1 MNFFGRRHF
10 IINKDLQ
17 FSLLTISIFYLLLF
31 LVVIGSILFIPVM
44 IELDQVDYA
53 SDEAYQAASKI
64 LYLHSKFWPAVILA
78 ILVIGLHSIRTSHK
92 IAGPLYRFGRLFET
106 MKEGNL
112 PKKVTIRKGDY
123 FINEVELINEMLES
137 LQIRVQEIKD
147 AQSSLNEA
155 ISECK
160 DVVSHAS
167 KDEIIKRMNEITV
180 KGDQLGEKLAYFK
193 IASKSVAVQDFK
205 RQGLFHQGYN
215 RFGSLWQEK

>member
-1 MNFFGRRHF
+1 MNFFRRRHF

-44 IELDQVDYA
+44 IELDRVDYA
-53 SDEAYQAASKI
+53 SEQAVQAASKI
-64 LYLHSKFWPAVILA
+64 LYLHSKFWPAVL
-78 ILVIGLHSIRTSHK
+78 LVLVLICLHSIRTSHK
-92 IAGPLYRFGRLFET
+92 IAGPLYRFDRLYES

-112 PKKVTIRKGDY
+112 PKKVTLRKGDY
-123 FINEVELINEMLES
+123 LINEMENINEMLES
-137 LQIRVQEIKD
+137 LKIRVQEIKD
-147 AQSSLNEA
+147 AQSGLNEA

-167 KDEIIKRMNEITV
+167 KDEISKRMNDITE

-193 IASKSVAVQDFK
+193 LAS
-205 RQGLFHQGYN
+205 
-215 RFGSLWQEK
+215 

>member
-1 MNFFGRRHF
+1 MNFFRRRHF

-53 SDEAYQAASKI
+53 SDQAVQAASKI
-64 LYLHSKFWPAVILA
+64 MYLHSKFWPAVVFALILIA
-78 ILVIGLHSIRTSHK
+78 LHSIRTSHK
-92 IAGPLYRFGRLFET
+92 IAGPLYRFDRLFES

-112 PKKVTIRKGDY
+112 SSKITLRKGDY
-123 FINEVELINEMLES
+123 LINEMDNINEMLES

-147 AQSSLNEA
+147 AQSGLNEA

-167 KDEIIKRMNEITV
+167 KDEISKRMNDITE
-180 KGDQLGEKLAYFK
+180 KGDQLGERLAYFK
-193 IASKSVAVQDFK
+193 LAS
-205 RQGLFHQGYN
+205 
-215 RFGSLWQEK
+215 

>member
-1 MNFFGRRHF
+1 MIFFRRRHF

-44 IELDQVDYA
+44 IELDRVDYA
-53 SDEAYQAASKI
+53 SDQAVQAASKI
-64 LYLHSKFWPAVILA
+64 MYLHSKFWPAVIFA
-78 ILVIGLHSIRTSHK
+78 LVVIALHSIRTSHK
-92 IAGPLYRFGRLFET
+92 IAGPLYRFDRLFESV
-106 MKEGNL
+106 KEGNL
-112 PKKVTIRKGDY
+112 SSKITLRKGDY
-123 FINEVELINEMLES
+123 LINEMDNINEMLES

-147 AQSSLNEA
+147 AQVGLNVA

-167 KDEIIKRMNEITV
+167 KDEISKRMNDITE

-193 IASKSVAVQDFK
+193 IVS
-205 RQGLFHQGYN
+205 
-215 RFGSLWQEK
+215 

>member
-1 MNFFGRRHF
+1 MNFFRRRHF

-44 IELDQVDYA
+44 IELDRVDYA
-53 SDEAYQAASKI
+53 SDQAVQAASKI
-64 LYLHSKFWPAVILA
+64 MYLHSKFWPAVIFAL
-78 ILVIGLHSIRTSHK
+78 IVIALHSIRTSHK
-92 IAGPLYRFGRLFET
+92 IAGPLYRFDRLFES

-112 PKKVTIRKGDY
+112 SQKISLRKGDY
-123 FINEVELINEMLES
+123 LINEMDNINEMLES
-137 LQIRVQEIKD
+137 LQIRVQEIKN
-147 AQSSLNEA
+147 AQTGLNVA

-167 KDEIIKRMNEITV
+167 KDEISKRMNDITE

-193 IASKSVAVQDFK
+193 LAS
-205 RQGLFHQGYN
+205 
-215 RFGSLWQEK
+215 

>member
-1 MNFFGRRHF
+1 MNFFRRRHF

-44 IELDQVDYA
+44 IELDRVDYA
-53 SDEAYQAASKI
+53 SEQAVNAASKI
-64 LYLHSKFWPAVILA
+64 LYLHSKFWPAVL
-78 ILVIGLHSIRTSHK
+78 LVLVLICLHSIRTSHK
-92 IAGPLYRFGRLFET
+92 IAGPLYRFDRLYES

-112 PKKVTIRKGDY
+112 PKKVTLRKGDY
-123 FINEVELINEMLES
+123 LKNEMENINEMLES
-137 LQIRVQEIKD
+137 LKIRVQEIKD
-147 AQSSLNEA
+147 AQSGLNEA

-167 KDEIIKRMNEITV
+167 KDEISKRMNDITE

-193 IASKSVAVQDFK
+193 LAS
-205 RQGLFHQGYN
+205 
-215 RFGSLWQEK
+215 

>member
-1 MNFFGRRHF
+1 MHFFRRRHF

-17 FSLLTISIFYLLLF
+17 FSLLTISIFYLLIF
-31 LVVIGSILFIPVM
+31 LVVVGSILFIPVM

-53 SDEAYQAASKI
+53 SDQAVQAASKI
-64 LYLHSKFWPAVILA
+64 MYLHSKFWPAVIFAL
-78 ILVIGLHSIRTSHK
+78 ILIALHSIRTSHK
-92 IAGPLYRFGRLFET
+92 IAGPLYRFDRLFES

-112 PKKVTIRKGDY
+112 SSKITLRKGDY
-123 FINEVELINEMLES
+123 LINEMDNINEMLES

-147 AQSSLNEA
+147 AQSGLNEA

-167 KDEIIKRMNEITV
+167 KDEISKRMNDITE

-193 IASKSVAVQDFK
+193 LAS
-205 RQGLFHQGYN
+205 
-215 RFGSLWQEK
+215 

>member
-1 MNFFGRRHF
+1 MNFFRRRHF

-44 IELDQVDYA
+44 IELDRVDYA
-53 SDEAYQAASKI
+53 SEQAVNAASKI
-64 LYLHSKFWPAVILA
+64 LYLHSKFWPAVL
-78 ILVIGLHSIRTSHK
+78 LVLVLICLHSIRTSHK
-92 IAGPLYRFGRLFET
+92 IAGPLYRFDRLYES

-112 PKKVTIRKGDY
+112 PKKVTLRKGDY
-123 FINEVELINEMLES
+123 LINEMENINEMLES
-137 LQIRVQEIKD
+137 LKIRVQEIKD
-147 AQSSLNEA
+147 AQSGLNEA

-167 KDEIIKRMNEITV
+167 KDEISKRMNDITE

-193 IASKSVAVQDFK
+193 LAS
-205 RQGLFHQGYN
+205 
-215 RFGSLWQEK
+215 

>member
-1 MNFFGRRHF
+1 MYFFRRRKF

-44 IELDQVDYA
+44 IELDRVDYS
-53 SDEAYQAASKI
+53 SDQAVLAASKI
-64 LYLHSKFWPAVILA
+64 LYLHSKFWPAVL
-78 ILVIGLHSIRTSHK
+78 LVLIVIALHSIRTSHK
-92 IAGPLYRFGRLFET
+92 IAGPLYRFNRLFET

-112 PKKVTIRKGDY
+112 PKKITLRKGDY
-123 FINEVELINEMLES
+123 LLKEAELINQMLDS
-137 LQIRVQEIKD
+137 LQKGVKEIQA
-147 AQSSLNEA
+147 AQSGLNVA

-167 KDEIIKRMNEITV
+167 KDEIFKRMNDITE

-193 IASKSVAVQDFK
+193 IAS
-205 RQGLFHQGYN
+205 
-215 RFGSLWQEK
+215 

>member
-1 MNFFGRRHF
+1 MNFFRRRHF

-44 IELDQVDYA
+44 IELDRVDYD
-53 SDEAYQAASKI
+53 SDQAVQAASKI
-64 LYLHSKFWPAVILA
+64 LYLHSKFWPAVIMAL
-78 ILVIGLHSIRTSHK
+78 IVIALHSIRTSHK
-92 IAGPLYRFGRLFET
+92 IAGPLYRFARLFES

-112 PKKVTIRKGDY
+112 PKKVTLRKGDY
-123 FINEVELINEMLES
+123 LLNEVGLINEMLES

-147 AQSSLNEA
+147 AQSGLNEA

-167 KDEIIKRMNEITV
+167 KDEISKRMNDITE

-193 IASKSVAVQDFK
+193 LAS
-205 RQGLFHQGYN
+205 
-215 RFGSLWQEK
+215 